1 MKGFF
6 IAGTDTDVGKTRI
19 AAGLLHVLAARG
31 HTTAAMKPVSA
42 GCHDI
47 THDSRHN
54 NMHNLHHDNM
64 RNLRNDDALIL
75 QRHATLALPYEQ
87 VNPYA
92 YAAAIAPH
100 IAAAQTGP
108 AIAIPHIKQLFDD
121 MAQRVDAVIV
131 EGAGGWLVPINEHE
145 TMANVA
151 QALGLPVILVVGM
164 RLGCLSHA
172 LLSVESIAHHGLPL
186 AGWVA
191 NTLNPEFAPFQHN
204 IDALRERINAPLLGV
219 VPHLEHV
226 NAEAVGRYLKLI
238 I

>member
-6 IAGTDTDVGKTRI
+6 IAGTDTNVGKTRI

-31 HTTAAMKPVSA
+31 YTTAAMKPVSA
-42 GCHDI
+42 GCHD
-47 THDSRHN
+47 TAQG
-54 NMHNLHHDNM
+54 
-64 RNLRNDDALIL
+64 LRNDDALIL
-75 QRHATLALPYEQ
+75 QRHATLALPYEH

-100 IAAAQTGP
+100 IAAAQSGQVID
-108 AIAIPHIKQLFDD
+108 IAHLKKLFDD
-121 MAQRVDAVIV
+121 MAQRVDSVIV
-131 EGAGGWLVPINEHE
+131 EGAGGWLVPINDHE

-151 QALGLPVILVVGM
+151 QALGLPVILVVRM

-172 LLSVESIAHHGLPL
+172 LLSAESIAHHGLPL

-191 NTLNPEFAPFQHN
+191 NVLNPDLTPLQHN
-204 IDALRERINAPLLGV
+204 IDALRARINAPLLGV

-226 NAEAVGRYLKLI
+226 NAEAVGRYLKL
-238 I
+238 

>member
-47 THDSRHN
+47 AHGLRQ
-54 NMHNLHHDNM
+54 DNM

-75 QRHATLALPYEQ
+75 QHHATLALPYEQ

-100 IAAAQTGP
+100 IAAAQSGH
-108 AIAIPHIKQLFDD
+108 AIDVAHIKKLFDD
-121 MAQRVDAVIV
+121 MAQRVDSVVV
-131 EGAGGWLVPINEHE
+131 EGAGGWLVPINDHE
-145 TMANVA
+145 TMANIA
-151 QALGLPVILVVGM
+151 QALVLPVILVVGM

-191 NTLNPEFAPFQHN
+191 NTLNPEFTPFQHN
-204 IDALRERINAPLLGV
+204 IDALRTRINAPLLGV
-219 VPHLEHV
+219 VPHLENV
-226 NAEAVGRYLKLI
+226 DAESVGRYLNL
-238 I
+238 

>member
-6 IAGTDTDVGKTRI
+6 ITGTDTDVGKTRI

-42 GCHDI
+42 GCYNSTCD
-47 THDSRHN
+47 
-54 NMHNLHHDNM
+54 LHPDNM

-100 IAAAQTGP
+100 IAAAQTGH
-108 AIAIPHIKQLFDD
+108 AIDILHIKKLFDD
-121 MAQRVDAVIV
+121 MAQRVDSVVV
-131 EGAGGWLVPINEHE
+131 EGAGGWLVPINDHE

-151 QALGLPVILVVGM
+151 RALALPVILVVGM

-172 LLSVESIAHHGLPL
+172 LLSIESIAHHGLPL

-191 NTLNPEFAPFQHN
+191 NTLNPEFTPLQHN
-204 IDALRERINAPLLGV
+204 IDALRARINAPLLGV
-219 VPHLEHV
+219 VPHLENV
-226 NAEAVGRYLKLI
+226 DAESVGHHLNLAQ
-238 I
+238 

>member
-6 IAGTDTDVGKTRI
+6 ITGTDTDVGKTRI

-42 GCHDI
+42 GCHDAA
-47 THDSRHN
+47 HG
-54 NMHNLHHDNM
+54 LHHDIM

-100 IAAAQTGP
+100 IAATQSGY
-108 AIAIPHIKQLFDD
+108 AIDVTHIKKLFDD

-131 EGAGGWLVPINEHE
+131 EGAGGWLVPINDHE

-151 QALGLPVILVVGM
+151 QALGLPVILVVRM
-164 RLGCLSHA
+164 RLGCLNHA

-191 NTLNPEFAPFQHN
+191 NILNPDFTPLQDN
-204 IDALRERINAPLLGV
+204 IDALRARINAPLLGV
-219 VPHLEHV
+219 VPHLENV
-226 NAEAVGRYLKLI
+226 DAESVARYLNL
-238 I
+238 

>member
-6 IAGTDTDVGKTRI
+6 VTGTDTDVGKTRI
-19 AAGLLHVLAARG
+19 AAGLLHMLAARG

-42 GCHDI
+42 GCHD
-47 THDSRHN
+47 TVHG
-54 NMHNLHHDNM
+54 
-64 RNLRNDDALIL
+64 LRNDDALCL
-75 QRHATLALPYEQ
+75 QRHATLALPYGQ

-100 IAAAQTGP
+100 IAAAQSGD
-108 AIAIPHIKQLFDD
+108 AIDIAHLKKLFDD
-121 MAQRVDAVIV
+121 MAQRVDSVIV
-131 EGAGGWLVPINEHE
+131 EGAGGWLVPINDHE

-191 NTLNPEFAPFQHN
+191 NTLNPDFTPLQDN
-204 IDALRERINAPLLGV
+204 IDALRARINAPLLGV
-219 VPHLEHV
+219 VPHLENV
-226 NAEAVGRYLKLI
+226 DAESVGRYLNL
-238 I
+238 